1 MVVDFDALTPAE
13 VDALDGHRREAWYA
27 WSRGH
32 TSRAAAI
39 LGAYGDELAGPAPVE
54 KRARKR

>member
-1 MVVDFDALTPAE
+1 MVIDFDTLTPAE

-27 WSRGH
+27 WSRGQRE
-32 TSRAAAI
+32 RAAAI
-39 LGAYGDELAGPAPVE
+39 LDAYGDELAGPAPVE